1 MELNSNFEKV
11 SKVIPIDKISKGEI
25 VRGTVRN
32 IQPYGAF
39 VRTEDGIDGLLYI
52 EDISV
57 ARIKTPAERLKVG
70 QKINVVVKDIDKQKN
85 RVYFSYKEMLGT
97 WEENVKDIQEKT
109 TVRGIVRET
118 EKDKKGIFI
127 EIKPNLI
134 KSSLLYADEIE
145 LIGMAEYKDGLEYGQ
160 KVDVYVKK
168 IVKDKKKIKLIIKQ

>member
-1 MELNSNFEKV
+1 MKSDFKFGKV
-11 SKVIPIDKISKGEI
+11 SKLIPIENINKGEI
-25 VRGTVRN
+25 VKGTVRN

-39 VRTEDGIDGLLYI
+39 IRTDDGVDGLLYI

-70 QKINVVVKDIDKQKN
+70 QKIDVVIKDIDKQEN

-97 WEENVKDIQEKT
+97 WEDNIKDIQEKT
-109 TVRGIVRET
+109 IVQGTVRET
-118 EKDKKGIFI
+118 EKNRRGIFI

-134 KSSLLYADEIE
+134 
-145 LIGMAEYKDGLEYGQ
+145 GMAEYKEGLQYGQ

-168 IVKDKKKIKLIIKQ
+168 IVKEKKKIKLIIK

>member
-1 MELNSNFEKV
+1 MKSDFKFGKV
-11 SKVIPIDKISKGEI
+11 SKLIPIENINKGEI
-25 VRGTVRN
+25 VKGTVRN

-39 VRTEDGIDGLLYI
+39 IRTDDGVDGLLYI

-70 QKINVVVKDIDKQKN
+70 QKIDVVIKDIDKQKN

-97 WEENVKDIQEKT
+97 WEDNIKDIQEKT
-109 TVRGIVRET
+109 IVQGTVKET
-118 EKDKKGIFI
+118 EKNRRGIFI

-134 KSSLLYADEIE
+134 
-145 LIGMAEYKDGLEYGQ
+145 GMAEYKEGLQYGQ

-168 IVKDKKKIKLIIKQ
+168 IVKEKKKIKLIIK

>member
-1 MELNSNFEKV
+1 MESNIKFEKV
-11 SKVIPIDKISKGEI
+11 SKLIPVENMNKGSI
-25 VRGTVRN
+25 VKGTVRN

-39 VRTEDGIDGLLYI
+39 IRTDDGVDGLLYI

-70 QKINVVVKDIDKQKN
+70 QKIDVVIKDIDKQKN

-97 WEENVKDIQEKT
+97 WEDNIKDIQEKT
-109 TVRGIVRET
+109 IVQGTVRET
-118 EKDKKGIFI
+118 EKNRRGIFI

-134 KSSLLYADEIE
+134 
-145 LIGMAEYKDGLEYGQ
+145 GMAEYKEGLQYGQ

-168 IVKDKKKIKLIIKQ
+168 IVKEKKKIKLIIK

>member
-1 MELNSNFEKV
+1 MKSDSKFGKV
-11 SKVIPIDKISKGEI
+11 SKLIPIENINKGEI
-25 VRGTVRN
+25 VKGTVRN

-39 VRTEDGIDGLLYI
+39 IRTDDGVDGLLYI

-70 QKINVVVKDIDKQKN
+70 QKIDVVIKDIDKQEN

-97 WEENVKDIQEKT
+97 WEDNIKDIQEKT
-109 TVRGIVRET
+109 IVQGTVRET
-118 EKDKKGIFI
+118 EKNRRGIFI

-134 KSSLLYADEIE
+134 
-145 LIGMAEYKDGLEYGQ
+145 GMAEYKEGLQYGQ

-168 IVKDKKKIKLIIKQ
+168 IVKEKKKIKLIIK